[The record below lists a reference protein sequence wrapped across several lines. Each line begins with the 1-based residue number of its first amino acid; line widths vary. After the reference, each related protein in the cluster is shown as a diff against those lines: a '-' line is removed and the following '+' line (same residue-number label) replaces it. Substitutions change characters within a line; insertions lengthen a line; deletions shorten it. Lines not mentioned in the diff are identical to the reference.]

1 MTTSLRRIAE
11 ITAQGILPA
20 SGDALPDT
28 PLTGVHLSELLRP
41 GQYLDGG
48 ELLITTAGFLADAG
62 PDEADAIADAYVA
75 SLRASGIGALALG
88 LDVHFDRAPRELV
101 DACARHG
108 VPFAV
113 IPARTRFQSL
123 TRAFWTARIDEERH
137 RVQRLLS
144 FQTRLSAAVTAPDPV
159 RRLVELVAAE
169 LGGWAV
175 YLPAAVDAAPAVSPG
190 LSGPGADALLAEL
203 RTEARRGA
211 SLGPLSTA
219 SYAVGGTTA
228 LQFPVTRARSVVGH
242 LIAAPR
248 SSTPVQARAALL
260 AAASLISA
268 AEARASEL
276 RTQEDQH
283 RALVVQLLRDGW
295 TDAAEQAARTLR
307 TPRIPD
313 PVEVLLRSC
322 VADDAA
328 GNARPSSSAGV
339 LRALFG
345 EEASGAVDRDLL
357 FLDVGAHRMLL
368 LDRASAAE
376 VRAATARADEAP
388 SGARLSAPIP
398 FADFSRFAHHLLRY
412 PESLEP
418 LGTAHESGGAS
429 GGPRVDPHR
438 GTGGVPEPEAAAF
451 DGVSA
456 GEWVARLHEH
466 SQADLVRTAFAV
478 LGAGSSHALAAAELG
493 VHRNTVRYRVGVI
506 AEVLGRPLSDPE
518 VISTLWPV
526 LRGSVRDAGHAAGE
540 PSGP

>member
-28 PLTGVHLSELLRP
+28 PLTGVHLSELVRP

-75 SLRASGIGALALG
+75 SLRSSGIGALALG

-144 FQTRLSAAVTAPDPV
+144 FQTRLSAAVTSPDPV
-159 RRLVELVAAE
+159 RRLVGLVAAE

-175 YLPAAVDAAPAVSPG
+175 YLPAAVGAAPAVSPG

-203 RTEARRGA
+203 RTEALRGA

-228 LQFPVTRARSVVGH
+228 LQFPVTRSRSVVGH

-268 AEARASEL
+268 AEARASEV
-276 RTQEDQH
+276 RTQDDLH
-283 RALVVQLLRDGW
+283 RALVVQLLRDGR
-295 TDAAEQAARTLR
+295 TDAAEQTARTLR

-328 GNARPSSSAGV
+328 GIARPRSSAGV

-345 EEASGAVDRDLL
+345 EESSGDGDRELL

-376 VRAATARADEAP
+376 VRAAIARTDEAP
-388 SGARLSAPIP
+388 FGARLSPPIP
-398 FADFSRFAHHLLRY
+398 LADFSRYAHQLLRY
-412 PESLEP
+412 PESLEL
-418 LGTAHESGGAS
+418 LGTAREGGAS

-438 GTGGVPEPEAAAF
+438 GAASAEEPETASF
-451 DGVSA
+451 DDVSA

-493 VHRNTVRYRVGVI
+493 VHPNTVRYRARII

-526 LRGSVRDAGHAAGE
+526 LRGSARDARQPAGE
-540 PSGP
+540 SSGP